1 MKFQKRN
8 KKYGNQ
14 IYSLIGNASPKYRII
29 NFNMEKRGMSIIR
42 VLDII
47 GALETRPD
55 DRLCFMICLL
65 VNYKNDLNMTCRC
78 HIL

>member
-1 MKFQKRN
+1 
-8 KKYGNQ
+8 
-14 IYSLIGNASPKYRII
+14 
-29 NFNMEKRGMSIIR
+29 MSIIK

-55 DRLCFMICLL
+55 DGLCFMICLL
-65 VNYKNDLNMTCRC
+65 VNYKNDLNMTCWC

>member
-1 MKFQKRN
+1 
-8 KKYGNQ
+8 
-14 IYSLIGNASPKYRII
+14 
-29 NFNMEKRGMSIIR
+29 MSIIK

-55 DRLCFMICLL
+55 DGLCFMICLL
-65 VNYKNDLNMTCRC
+65 VNYKNYLNMTCRC

>member
-1 MKFQKRN
+1 
-8 KKYGNQ
+8 
-14 IYSLIGNASPKYRII
+14 
-29 NFNMEKRGMSIIR
+29 MSIIK

-47 GALETRPD
+47 GTLETRPD
-55 DRLCFMICLL
+55 GKLYYMICLL